1 MVFIPIYTR
10 SHWVASVLRI
20 RSDGTP
26 TLVYY
31 DSAPSHQ
38 VRRDINRVFRK
49 TLNIEV
55 EEQSIQRQE
64 RDSMDCG
71 IYMFSVYAGIFFRS
85 PIKDLKSKVRRLRD
99 FLSEYVAN
107 PSPKPTF
114 LAAVQDI
121 LYERLVEGGNNGNER
136 HSLMRYYTQKYSQ
149 HIRRFKNNPKT
160 RSLFIAIAMIA
171 IAEGKKRLVEWT
183 NLTSQAGKRKL
194 ASGCTNDVADLLY
207 LYGYPPQ
214 PFGKASR
221 EGEPEVIGTAR
232 PGPLFL
238 QKGNEPTI
246 QLPERVGLRTF
257 VVGTCFVDDHYELCT
272 SNVSSLVGLYV
283 NSPDETPETV
293 QPPRDDEELEA
304 PTATSAVIQEESE
317 VVQTT
322 ATSAARDETVPLD
335 VENVIRDDELEV
347 DPSDNAG
354 TYLANT
360 DTTPK
365 NRSGRQLD
373 GQGRTMWGSVCPRL
387 WILNPHEHPLYLNTK
402 ESGEHAL
409 RLKWLRRFQKLPSEY
424 LCSPVDEVVIDML
437 KKDAVARSYT
447 WATFVRKLMLI
458 QSALINLPLYSNQE
472 CGIDLKTYPRWVET
486 VKLSKWMQQRSDS
499 KETAVISVSQFQ
511 DLHRKIRHTMP
522 LTALYLRLMWCT
534 AARAGDVD
542 KLKIRDVWFQTAATP
557 DAQTTNLRSPQ
568 LGSDMIPI
576 SVTMKRGKGAYFR
589 GTYIIHTAIPRE
601 DADQLHQLR
610 THRRT
615 NQLLFPKTKD
625 RREEALWALKQLE
638 ERAIVPSVRKSA
650 LCFLAEQGLTEEEL
664 MAISGHTRVETLH
677 RYLGVGRQPTRG
689 DVGLQERAAAALRRL
704 RRPLS

>member
-38 VRRDINRVFRK
+38 VRRDINRVFLK

-71 IYMFSVYAGIFFRS
+71 LYMFAVYAGIFFRS
-85 PIKDLKSKVRRLRD
+85 PIKDLKSKIRRLRD

-121 LYERLVEGGNNGNER
+121 LYSPIVEGGQNTNER
-136 HSLMRYYTQKYSQ
+136 HSLLQYYLEKYSF
-149 HIRRFKNNPKT
+149 HLRRFKNNPKM

-183 NLTSQAGKRKL
+183 NLTSQAGKKKL
-194 ASGCTNDVADLLY
+194 ASGSTNDVADLLY
-207 LYGYPPQ
+207 LYGYQPH
-214 PFGKASR
+214 PFGKANR
-221 EGEPEVIGTAR
+221 EGEPEVVGTAR

-246 QLPERVGLRTF
+246 QLPESVVHRTF
-257 VVGTCFVDDHYELCT
+257 VVGACFVNDHYELCT
-272 SNVSSLVGLYV
+272 RSECALVGLYV
-283 NSPDETPETV
+283 NSPDDVPFSVPPPES
-293 QPPRDDEELEA
+293 R
-304 PTATSAVIQEESE
+304 IQ
-317 VVQTT
+317 QTT
-322 ATSAARDETVPLD
+322 ATSAVPPPEPEIIHTKATSAARYETIPL
-335 VENVIRDDELEV
+335 EAEEVIQDNAMEV

-354 TYLANT
+354 TYLART

-387 WILNPHEHPLYLNTK
+387 WILNPHEHPLYFNKK

-409 RLKWLRRFQKLPSEY
+409 RLKWLQRFQKLPSAY

-437 KKDAVARSYT
+437 AKDAVARSYT

-486 VKLSKWMQQRSDS
+486 VKFSKWMQQRSDS

-534 AARAGDVD
+534 AARAGDLD
-542 KLKIRDVWFQTAATP
+542 KLKIRDVWFQTGATR
-557 DAQTTNLRSPQ
+557 DAQTTTLLSPQ

-601 DADQLHQLR
+601 DADQLHQLM

-625 RREEALWALKQLE
+625 RREEALWALKQVK
-638 ERAIVPSVRKSA
+638 ERAIVPSIRKSA
-650 LCFLAEQGLTEEEL
+650 LCFLAEQGLTEGEL
-664 MAISGHTRVETLH
+664 MAISGHTRLETLH

-689 DVGLQERAAAALRRL
+689 DVDLQEHAAVALRRL
-704 RRPLS
+704 RRPLN